1 MKKTIILL
9 SVSIILTGFTTR
21 ISAQAADTTQ
31 GWSNSGVFSLNMTQA
46 SFTNWA
52 AGGQNSVALNGLVSL
67 TANYRMGKSAWDNA
81 LTLGYGK
88 MIQKGND
95 LGWVKTDDRIDF
107 QSKYGHKASEK
118 WFWSGLMSFKTQ
130 MDKGYNYP
138 DTENKISDLLAPAY
152 LIFSLGMDYKPTPQF
167 SMFLSPLTSKNT
179 IVNDDD
185 LSAAGAFGVEPG
197 KKFRA
202 ELGAYANIAY
212 KKDEIVKNVNFL
224 TKLDLFSNY
233 LKNPQNIDIS
243 WETLLVLKVNEFIS
257 ATVNTHLLYD
267 DDVLIR
273 VDEGNE
279 GEPVMGKRAQFK
291 EVIGVGFT
299 YKFIK

>member
-9 SVSIILTGFTTR
+9 SVSVILTGFTTR

-212 KKDEIVKNVNFL
+212 KKDEILKNVNFL